1 MNVLKRKKEGKNL
14 LDFRKLDLIFL
25 SPFCM
30 HLDHILR
37 YAINVFKEKRKR
49 KNIFFSKCSI
59 FLFEACSFFFFL
71 TNKQNEVEVQVIF
84 SLAKLKEFILEA
96 ENFSQKLILLLEYF
110 KYTII

>member
-1 MNVLKRKKEGKNL
+1 MYLKKRE
-14 LDFRKLDLIFL
+14 
-25 SPFCM
+25 
-30 HLDHILR
+30 
-37 YAINVFKEKRKR
+37 KEKTY
-49 KNIFFSKCSI
+49 FSQNVQYFC
-59 FLFEACSFFFFL
+59 LRHAVFFFFL